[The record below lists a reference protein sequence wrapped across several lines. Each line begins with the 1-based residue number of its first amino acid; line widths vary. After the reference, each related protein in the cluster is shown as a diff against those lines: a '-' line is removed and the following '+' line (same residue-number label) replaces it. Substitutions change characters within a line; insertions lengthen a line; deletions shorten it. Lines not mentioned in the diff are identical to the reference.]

1 MECVV
6 RGIPVYYED
15 MGTGRPV
22 LMLHGWPSDHHLMT
36 YDLEHLFAGR
46 PGWRRL
52 YPDLPGMGKTPG
64 ADWITSQDDM
74 LAVVLEFLD
83 AVAPGERVVVI
94 GASYGGFLA
103 RGVLHER
110 MARMDGLML
119 LAPSVIPDDGARHL
133 PPPQTLV
140 RDADIPAALELDETF
155 WSRIAVVQ
163 TAETLAAFRAAV
175 KPGFAAADVSFLER
189 LESAGFVF
197 SFAVGEL
204 PAPFPA
210 PTLILTGRQDSL
222 VGYQD
227 AWGLV
232 ENYPRA
238 TFVTLD
244 RAGHGLAAEQKILFQ
259 ALVGEWLDR
268 VTEYIAGSDRS

>member
-1 MECVV
+1 MECEV

-36 YDLEHLFAGR
+36 YHMEPLFARR

-64 ADWITSQDDM
+64 ADWIANQDDM
-74 LAVVLEFLD
+74 LSVVLEFLD
-83 AVAPGERVVVI
+83 AVAPGERVVVV
-94 GASYGGFLA
+94 GSSYGGFLA

-110 MARMDGLML
+110 MGRVDGLML
-119 LAPSVIPDDGARHL
+119 WAPSVSPRDGARHL

-140 RDADIPAALELDETF
+140 RDAEIPAVLEPDETF

-175 KPGFAAADVSFLER
+175 KPGFAAADRAFLER
-189 LESAGFVF
+189 LEDGGFSY
-197 SFAVGEL
+197 SFAVDEL

-227 AWGLV
+227 AWRLLD
-232 ENYPRA
+232 NYPRA
-238 TFVTLD
+238 TFVALD
-244 RAGHGLAAEQKILFQ
+244 RAGHGLAAEQKTLFQ

-268 VTEYIAGSDRS
+268 VAEYIAGSDRS

>member
-1 MECVV
+1 MECDV
-6 RGIPVYYED
+6 RGIPVYYEE

-22 LMLHGWPSDHHLMT
+22 LMLHGWPGSHHLMT
-36 YDLEHLFAGR
+36 YNLEPLFAGR

-64 ADWITSQDDM
+64 ADWIASQDDI

-83 AVAPGERVVVI
+83 AVAPGERVAVI
-94 GASYGGFLA
+94 GSSYGGFVA

-119 LAPSVIPDDGARHL
+119 WAPSVTPRDGARHI
-133 PPPQTLV
+133 PSPQTLV
-140 RDADIPAALELDETF
+140 RDADVPAALEPDETF

-175 KPGFAAADVSFLER
+175 KPGFAAADIPFLER

-197 SFAVGEL
+197 SFAADEL
-204 PAPFPA
+204 PTPFPA

-227 AWGLV
+227 AWTLLQ
-232 ENYPRA
+232 NYPRA

-268 VTEYIAGSDRS
+268 VAEYIAGSDRS

>member
-1 MECVV
+1 MECEV

-36 YDLEHLFAGR
+36 YHMEPLFARR

-64 ADWITSQDDM
+64 ADWIANQDDM
-74 LAVVLEFLD
+74 LSVVLEFLD
-83 AVAPGERVVVI
+83 AVAPGERVVVV
-94 GASYGGFLA
+94 GSSYGGFLA

-110 MARMDGLML
+110 MGRVDGLML
-119 LAPSVIPDDGARHL
+119 WAPSVSPRDGERHI

-140 RDADIPAALELDETF
+140 RDAEIPAVLEPDETF

-175 KPGFAAADVSFLER
+175 KPGFAAADRAFLER
-189 LESAGFVF
+189 LEDGGFSY
-197 SFAVGEL
+197 SFAVDEL

-227 AWGLV
+227 AWRLLD
-232 ENYPRA
+232 NYPRA
-238 TFVTLD
+238 TFVALD
-244 RAGHGLAAEQKILFQ
+244 RAGHGLAAEQKTLFQ

-268 VTEYIAGSDRS
+268 VAEYIAGSDRS

>member
-1 MECVV
+1 MECEV
-6 RGIPVYYED
+6 RGISVYYED

-36 YDLEHLFAGR
+36 YHMEPLFARR

-64 ADWITSQDDM
+64 ADWIANQDDM
-74 LAVVLEFLD
+74 LSVVLEFLD
-83 AVAPGERVVVI
+83 AVAPGERVVVV
-94 GASYGGFLA
+94 GSSYGGFLA

-110 MARMDGLML
+110 MGRVDGLML
-119 LAPSVIPDDGARHL
+119 WAPSVSPRDGARHL

-140 RDADIPAALELDETF
+140 RDAEIPAVLEPDETF

-175 KPGFAAADVSFLER
+175 KPGFAAADRAFLER
-189 LESAGFVF
+189 LEDGGFSY
-197 SFAVGEL
+197 SFAVDEL

-227 AWGLV
+227 AWRLLD
-232 ENYPRA
+232 NYPRA
-238 TFVTLD
+238 TFVALD
-244 RAGHGLAAEQKILFQ
+244 RAGHGLAAEQKTLFQ

-268 VTEYIAGSDRS
+268 VAEYIAGSDRS